1 MLFRSH
7 LPRHP
12 HLVGPGPDGAE
23 GECVPP
29 GRLAHDEQPDPD
41 VDPDGAP
48 AEGYRAPRNPAGD
61 TGLRGA
67 APTPVML
74 SSRRP
79 QRGAPIGVLTG
90 EYGAMVIEPLI
101 ADYRRQHSGIDV
113 RVIAVPNLYFGGNT
127 AVTGLMVGADLQR
140 VLAQQPAGHRYLL
153 PDVCLSDGRFLDGLT
168 PSDLPHPVEVVAT
181 DGIALRRALDAH
193 TLLETAS

>member
-1 MLFRSH
+1 M
-7 LPRHP
+7 
-12 HLVGPGPDGAE
+12 
-23 GECVPP
+23 
-29 GRLAHDEQPDPD
+29 
-41 VDPDGAP
+41 
-48 AEGYRAPRNPAGD
+48 
-61 TGLRGA
+61 T
-67 APTPVML
+67 L

-101 ADYRRQHSGIDV
+101 ADYRRQNPGIDV

-127 AVTGLMVGADLQR
+127 AVTGLMVGDDLQR